1 MNRKSRFT
9 YNPVERRKNNENISR
24 LETPEVSFDPGNSHN
39 EGVTMAIPEGA
50 NLLSKTTSSELM
62 GGDRRGESVHNRG
75 LISGDA
81 GHELYNDREGTSYM
95 NAPTLLQH
103 RSLESVRSSVGSGSP
118 SARSRSNVGVGM
130 AVPNSQEMYHYTNSA
145 RRNQIMDNRTR
156 WEVPGVR
163 NQGGVGYI
171 EDRDMYLHR
180 HSPSNRSG
188 QYVVGVGVH
197 SSDTGD
203 GKISFQELY
212 GLMTTMEKRS
222 IANEMKVNKIVNG
235 IMNMIEAQKVL
246 DTNMRTF
253 GEDVVR
259 TTGDIHKAFNAV
271 YSKLNSMS
279 RAEEA
284 REGREGSDNSVI
296 KDVSDRM
303 DKIEVRM
310 KELGDKITTVSSQID
325 ANDTELINKM
335 AIVYD
340 EIRRV
345 DNAGDTGDDEINI
358 GMDRIVEN
366 EDDVVNERQDDAL
379 DDVFN
384 WKPSIIQP
392 FHETSKLRKL
402 YPGSEVRNVVESED
416 EGDQAEIRSHPKE
429 GEGKQKEDGRQEL
442 EDSEPANGDGGGIH
456 SCDENENIKG
466 GSSSCS
472 GSSKKNRSKSGG
484 QEEDATWGSQ
494 CEDDDDDDDDG
505 KRRAAG
511 DVMDSD
517 GSHGSNSGKKVNS
530 SEFDFDSGQDPV
542 FAEDESS
549 EDKKVL
555 DGDAIVGES
564 GVTSGPWKEEMA
576 DKVEEMQ
583 GMIERLVAG
592 IDETGGEGGNIQKN

>member
-1 MNRKSRFT
+1 
-9 YNPVERRKNNENISR
+9 
-24 LETPEVSFDPGNSHN
+24 
-39 EGVTMAIPEGA
+39 
-50 NLLSKTTSSELM
+50 
-62 GGDRRGESVHNRG
+62 
-75 LISGDA
+75 
-81 GHELYNDREGTSYM
+81 
-95 NAPTLLQH
+95 
-103 RSLESVRSSVGSGSP
+103 
-118 SARSRSNVGVGM
+118 
-130 AVPNSQEMYHYTNSA
+130 
-145 RRNQIMDNRTR
+145 
-156 WEVPGVR
+156 
-163 NQGGVGYI
+163 
-171 EDRDMYLHR
+171 
-180 HSPSNRSG
+180 
-188 QYVVGVGVH
+188 
-197 SSDTGD
+197 
-203 GKISFQELY
+203 
-212 GLMTTMEKRS
+212 
-222 IANEMKVNKIVNG
+222 
-235 IMNMIEAQKVL
+235 
-246 DTNMRTF
+246 
-253 GEDVVR
+253 
-259 TTGDIHKAFNAV
+259 
-271 YSKLNSMS
+271 
-279 RAEEA
+279 
-284 REGREGSDNSVI
+284 
-296 KDVSDRM
+296 M

-345 DNAGDTGDDEINI
+345 DNAVDTGDDEINI
-358 GMDRIVEN
+358 GMGRIVEN

-402 YPGSEVRNVVESED
+402 HPGSEVRNVVESED
-416 EGDQAEIRSHPKE
+416 EGDQAEIGSHPKE
-429 GEGKQKEDGRQEL
+429 GEGKQKEDGRQEV
-442 EDSEPANGDGGGIH
+442 EDSEPTYGDGGGIH
-456 SCDENENIKG
+456 SCNETENIKG

-472 GSSKKNRSKSGG
+472 GSSSKKNRSKSGG

-505 KRRAAG
+505 KIRAAG

-583 GMIERLVAG
+583 GRIERLVAG